1 MPSLS
6 DRAHRRI
13 PFIVVALAGAVLG
26 LLGLTFAGTAALLM
40 ASAFLLGFFLLTAGP
55 IGFQYGAE
63 ITFPAPEG
71 TSNGLLLMMGQV
83 SGVLFIL
90 GMDLFK
96 SPDTGAMTAPLAV
109 LIVLT
114 AASLLLCTQL
124 KESKM
129 IAASEVAKTTAA

>member
-1 MPSLS
+1 
-6 DRAHRRI
+6 
-13 PFIVVALAGAVLG
+13 
-26 LLGLTFAGTAALLM
+26 
-40 ASAFLLGFFLLTAGP
+40 
-55 IGFQYGAE
+55 
-63 ITFPAPEG
+63 
-71 TSNGLLLMMGQV
+71 MMGQV

-129 IAASEVAKTTAA
+129 IAASEVAKTAAA